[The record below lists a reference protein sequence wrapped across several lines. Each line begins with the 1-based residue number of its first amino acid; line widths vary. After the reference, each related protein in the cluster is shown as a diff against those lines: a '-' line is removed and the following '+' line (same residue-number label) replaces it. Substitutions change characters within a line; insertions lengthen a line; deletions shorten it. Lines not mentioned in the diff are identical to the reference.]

1 MNKKTLQLL
10 KDNEKLIKKIAAK
23 FYGLEFEDLF
33 QAGAIGLIKASRN
46 FKAGGSAKFSTY
58 AYDYIFGEMYALS
71 MASKNIKINKETL
84 ALSRKIEEARISL
97 TQVIN
102 RIPTNYELASFLEM
116 DEVMITNILNAT
128 LKILSLDVPRDEVG
142 NIYETIPD
150 ERIVDLDEKIII
162 KDSMEVLKPCEKDI
176 IYHRYFKDLTQSE
189 TAKTLGMTQA
199 MISRYEK
206 VSLEKM
212 GQYMGS

>member
-10 KDNEKLIKKIAAK
+10 KENEKLIKKIASK

-33 QAGAIGLIKASRN
+33 QAGVIGLIKASRN
-46 FKAGGSAKFSTY
+46 FKESHNAKFSTY

-71 MASKNIKINKETL
+71 MTSKNIKINKETL
-84 ALSRKIEEARISL
+84 ALYRKIEEARVSL
-97 TQVIN
+97 TQIIN
-102 RIPTNYELASFLEM
+102 RVPSNYELAHFLEI
-116 DEVMITNILNAT
+116 DEVLLTNTLNAT
-128 LKILSLDVPRDEVG
+128 LSILSLDAKAEEG
-142 NIYETIPD
+142 SIYETITDEKVVNVD
-150 ERIVDLDEKIII
+150 ERIMI
-162 KDSMEVLKPCEKDI
+162 KDSMQSLKPCEKDI

-206 VSLEKM
+206 VGLEKM
-212 GQYMGS
+212 GQYIGF

>member
-10 KDNEKLIKKIAAK
+10 KDNENLIKKIASK

-33 QAGAIGLIKASRN
+33 QAGVIGLIKASRN
-46 FKAGGSAKFSTY
+46 FKEGHHAKFSTY

-71 MASKNIKINKETL
+71 MVSKNIRINKETL
-84 ALSRKIEEARISL
+84 SLCRKIEEARVSL
-97 TQVIN
+97 TQIIN

-116 DEVMITNILNAT
+116 DEGLITNTLNAA
-128 LKILSLDVPRDEVG
+128 LSILSLDAHREEEG
-142 NIYETIPD
+142 NIYETLPD
-150 ERIVDLDEKIII
+150 EKVNNIDERIII
-162 KDSMEVLKPCEKDI
+162 KDSMQSLDSPEKDI
-176 IYHRYFKDLTQSE
+176 IYYRYFKDLTQSE

-206 VSLEKM
+206 ASLEKM
-212 GQYMGS
+212 GQYIAS

>member
-10 KDNEKLIKKIAAK
+10 KENEKLIKKIASK

-33 QAGAIGLIKASRN
+33 QAGVIGLIKASRN
-46 FKAGGSAKFSTY
+46 FKESHNAKFSTY

-71 MASKNIKINKETL
+71 MTSKNIKINKETL
-84 ALSRKIEEARISL
+84 SLCRKIEEARVSL
-97 TQVIN
+97 TQIIN

-116 DEVMITNILNAT
+116 DEGLITNTLNAA
-128 LKILSLDVPRDEVG
+128 LSILSLDAHREEEG
-142 NIYETIPD
+142 NIYETLPD
-150 ERIVDLDEKIII
+150 EKVNNIDERIII
-162 KDSMEVLKPCEKDI
+162 KDSMQSLDSPEKDI
-176 IYHRYFKDLTQSE
+176 IYYRYFKDLTQSE

-206 VSLEKM
+206 ASLEKM
-212 GQYMGS
+212 GQYIAS